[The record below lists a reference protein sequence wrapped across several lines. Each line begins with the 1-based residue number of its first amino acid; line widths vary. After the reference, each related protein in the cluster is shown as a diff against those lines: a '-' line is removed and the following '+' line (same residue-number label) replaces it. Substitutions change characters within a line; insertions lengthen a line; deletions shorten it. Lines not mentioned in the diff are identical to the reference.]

1 VLSPTVTLI
10 PFIPRARTAA
20 SDFLQCPSVTNTSEF
35 ITCFPETIPI
45 KKTKKPFQRWGK
57 DEQTQI
63 EKLFT
68 AAL

>member
-1 VLSPTVTLI
+1 MAIGNEYFRVHKL
-10 PFIPRARTAA
+10 FF
-20 SDFLQCPSVTNTSEF
+20 D
-35 ITCFPETIPI
+35 TIPI

-68 AAL
+68 IFE